1 MIVVQ
6 VSTAQGLGRCAGSGA
21 RRNARGSAGNSN
33 SITASPKE
41 GCQLCDYARLNSTF
55 KDWTHWSASES
66 RASSEE
72 GRYGPL
78 VRPDSAQ
85 LMASDLEKVTL
96 LERG

>member
-41 GCQLCDYARLNSTF
+41 ECQLCDYARLNSTF
-55 KDWTHWSASES
+55 KDWSASES
-66 RASSEE
+66 RASSEG

-78 VRPDSAQ
+78 VQPDSAQ
-85 LMASDLEKVTL
+85 LMASDSEKVTL